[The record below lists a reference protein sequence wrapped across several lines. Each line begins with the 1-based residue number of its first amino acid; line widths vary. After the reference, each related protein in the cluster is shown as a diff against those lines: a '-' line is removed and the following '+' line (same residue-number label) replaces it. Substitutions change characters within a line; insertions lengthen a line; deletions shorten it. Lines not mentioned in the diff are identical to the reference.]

1 MKTTIEVKGFE
12 IVIDETDDNLTITAT
27 KDGEVVEEFELSIS
41 ETGSDFE
48 EEEVQDFDEFENDDE
63 MESEDGEDEMQS
75 EDDEDEMQSEDG
87 EDEMQSEDEEEGED
101 EVKLESFQ
109 SFINK
114 RR

>member
-63 MESEDGEDEMQS
+63 MESDEDEMQS
-75 EDDEDEMQSEDG
+75 EDDEME
-87 EDEMQSEDEEEGED
+87 SEDEEEGED